1 MTDFLGGDPPRPTTI
16 IPGQWVIQLPLPE
29 TQIYIHRYKRASLD
43 GEAGPSIYE
52 LEDVIL
58 DPFERAWRKIND
70 SPNDQVSNVNNLE
83 QPCAIISH
91 APVEERQEKVL
102 WVFITNNDQI
112 VPLDGLEEITPHL
125 QPISITQLVSCPKH
139 GHEPSCLDSQPSS
152 DNKTTCIVSLD
163 TSQDVARHLDLL
175 AAALAERM
183 AWKKGTRLILDSK
196 PHLQSSLRASIRPIS
211 SSKLLLSVRPS
222 TRPIATSSITLPP
235 LRLLPLNLPALHVS
249 SSSPTSTQDRH
260 LTSTLDSALGH
271 RWKHGRSESRTLAQI
286 TGEAY
291 SDWSIYWVPL
301 STPASTKGKLTPRQL
316 VERWKNSQGVLT
328 IWPTHLS
335 EPYFNTRYPKG
346 KNSVVRPLQ
355 PKSSDLLDISTGV
368 FDFLSSYK
376 EPDPPLEHED
386 DEDDEADE
394 NIDVES
400 TVITAEPEPEPIGI
414 DGGGSEKSDI
424 DDLFSEHSNSN
435 SNSNS
440 PAPTIPLPIP
450 PSEPILDQ
458 NGLEPISI
466 SVDQDDTTNSI
477 NMNIDMDMN
486 NENRHLSR
494 NASTTNGLDNTQKE
508 EMVTEDDF
516 AFFDSPTDQIT
527 NEGEFNESTQENQAA
542 EDDKMI
548 LEMDLPSVLDV
559 QPDLTLNIEQDLS
572 QNQTSTQDD
581 ALPLEAH
588 DLPTSSSYLDPT
600 PQVNDDNMLPQETPH
615 PIAADVTALPPQPP
629 SPVPLTFQ
637 RSTNDLI
644 PLSFSPLPL
653 LPISDSPFPYSLPTP
668 APTPSSLNWDLV
680 ERLQP
685 PKTSVPTY
693 ANDWQMDE
701 EISEIDE
708 EEMYTGPPTPESAYT
723 ASDEDERNSVI
734 NDKKRL
740 SESNGTEIE
749 FSGVRCIASEWVY
762 LAYEFGY
769 GVDGDRLK
777 ELMRDWNPSWIRTM
791 TVLPH
796 TPPAEAVDRSWNK
809 GLDLTRFV
817 KEMIGNRALRQ
828 MLDYSDNTTSTI
840 HSDIMGLLILDG
852 GITLSDLSKESKQ
865 RFLPQPQISAGYH
878 NYTINLSIPSLQYWS
893 ELGLQPHGG
902 YKDVEAITLCE
913 DTDEAREKGK
923 EIGIGMKRTWEE
935 LHLGSHHIAEIGGA
949 TQGVISVPASVF
961 SEAVANLMN
970 QSHTHTVVYILLPPS
985 TTISSSLL
993 NSLFNISLSPSSS
1006 TVIQLV
1012 PQCALNPS
1020 CYREISFEVYN
1031 RISEPVKE
1039 INARSI
1045 SDPYGLS
1052 QPSISDDHLT
1062 RQAFTLARDGIPTP
1076 EFSMS
1081 WPLKSYDVLNN
1092 HRSILAVYNFDE
1104 DLGVMMGFIVD
1115 DLGELFDWM
1124 IWDDQI
1130 DVGVDKIWK
1139 WIKGKSDDWLI
1150 NWRLNV
1156 MRVGKMY
1163 SDELKAWRKISN
1175 ISQAS
1180 ITLLTTS
1187 YDLIG
1192 ESDVQDMDD
1201 IPRPKGFANIP
1212 LTILNDPNSQ
1222 IIDLS
1227 LSAQLTTLPS
1237 VKLPIDLEVPNG
1249 KVNEEVEI
1257 VYPVSSFILTHPS
1270 PSHEKYQ
1277 STVYNILHRNHSH
1290 GKKDLDTGIEDEL
1303 GEAIYRIGC
1312 LIDSRW
1318 GINGGLAGLIRAG
1331 IKGLSSLAQGG
1342 KD

>member
-1 MTDFLGGDPPRPTTI
+1 MTEFLGDSPPRPTTV
-16 IPGQWVIQLPLPE
+16 IPGQWIIQLPSPD
-29 TQIYIHRYKRASLD
+29 TQVYIHGYKRARLD
-43 GEAGPSIYE
+43 NEAGPSNYE

-58 DPFERAWRKIND
+58 DPFERAWRQIND
-70 SPNDQVSNVNNLE
+70 SPNDQMFSVNNLE
-83 QPCAIISH
+83 RPCAIISQT
-91 APVEERQEKVL
+91 PVDEKQEKVL
-102 WVFITNNDQI
+102 WVFITSNDQI
-112 VPLDGLEEITPHL
+112 VPLDGLEEITPHH
-125 QPISITQLVSCPKH
+125 QPISITQLVTCPKH
-139 GHEPSCLDSQPSS
+139 GHDPSCLDSQSSS

-175 AAALAERM
+175 ASALAERM

-196 PHLQSSLRASIRPIS
+196 PHLQSSLKASIRPIS
-211 SSKLLLSVRPS
+211 SLKLLLSVRPS
-222 TRPIATSSITLPP
+222 THPIATSSITLPP

-249 SSSPTSTQDRH
+249 SSSLTSTQHRH
-260 LTSTLDSALGH
+260 LASTFDSALGH
-271 RWKHGRSESRTLAQI
+271 TWKHGRSESRTLAQI
-286 TGEAY
+286 TGETY

-301 STPASTKGKLTPRQL
+301 STPSSSKGKLTPRQL
-316 VERWKNSQGVLT
+316 VERWKNSQGLLT
-328 IWPTHLS
+328 IWPTHLAQ
-335 EPYFNTRYPKG
+335 PYFATRYPKG
-346 KNSVVRPLQ
+346 KKSVVRPLQ

-376 EPDPPLEHED
+376 EPDPPLDHED
-386 DEDDEADE
+386 DEDEEADE

-400 TVITAEPEPEPIGI
+400 TVITAEPEPEPIGN
-414 DGGGSEKSDI
+414 DVGGSEKSDI
-424 DDLFSEHSNSN
+424 DDLFSEHSNSIT
-435 SNSNS
+435 NS

-450 PSEPILDQ
+450 PPDPILDQ
-458 NGLEPISI
+458 NGLEPVSI
-466 SVDQDDTTNSI
+466 SVNEDDTMNFI
-477 NMNIDMDMN
+477 NMDMN
-486 NENRHLSR
+486 MDNENRQLSR
-494 NASTTNGLDNTQKE
+494 NASNTNGLDNTQKE

-516 AFFDSPTDQIT
+516 AFFDSPTDQIA
-527 NEGEFNESTQENQAA
+527 NEGELNESTQENHVA
-542 EDDKMI
+542 EDDRMN
-548 LEMDLPSVLDV
+548 LDLNLPSVLEV
-559 QPDLTLNIEQDLS
+559 QPDLTLNVEQDLL
-572 QNQTSTQDD
+572 QIQIPTQDQT
-581 ALPLEAH
+581 LPLEAH
-588 DLPTSSSYLDPT
+588 NLPTSSSYLNPT
-600 PQVNDDNMLPQETPH
+600 ALVDDEDIHPEESPH
-615 PIAADVTALPPQPP
+615 PITADVTALPRQPP
-629 SPVPLTFQ
+629 SPVPLPFQ

-653 LPISDSPFPYSLPTP
+653 LPISESPFPYSLPTP

-685 PKTSVPTY
+685 PKTSVSTY
-693 ANDWQMDE
+693 ANDWKMDE

-723 ASDEDERNSVI
+723 SSDEDEGNTFI
-734 NDKKRL
+734 NDRKRL

-777 ELMRDWNPSWIRTM
+777 EFMRDWNPSWIRDM
-791 TVLPH
+791 TVLPP
-796 TPPAEAVDRSWNK
+796 TPPAEVADRSWNK
-809 GLDLTRFV
+809 GLDLKRFV
-817 KEMIGNRALRQ
+817 KDMIGNRALRQ

-840 HSDIMGLLILDG
+840 YSDMMGLSILDG

-902 YKDVEAITLCE
+902 YKDVEAIILCE

-949 TQGVISVPASVF
+949 TQGVISVPTSVF

-970 QSHTHTVVYILLPPS
+970 QSPTHTILYILLPPS

-1020 CYREISFEVYN
+1020 CYREIAFEVYN

-1052 QPSISDDHLT
+1052 QHSTSDDHLT
-1062 RQAFTLARDGIPTP
+1062 RHAFTLARDGNPTP

-1081 WPLKSYDVLNN
+1081 WPLKSYDVLNI
-1092 HRSILAVYNFDE
+1092 HRSIHAVYNFDE

-1115 DLGELFDWM
+1115 DLGEMFDWM
-1124 IWDDQI
+1124 IWGDQI
-1130 DVGVDKIWK
+1130 DVHVDKIWK
-1139 WIKGKSDDWLI
+1139 WIRGKSDDWLI

-1163 SDELKAWRKISN
+1163 SDELQAWRKVLSN
-1175 ISQAS
+1175 SQAS

-1187 YDLIG
+1187 YDLNGG
-1192 ESDVQDMDD
+1192 ESDVHDMDD

-1212 LTILNDPNSQ
+1212 LTTLNDPNSQ

-1237 VKLPIDLEVPNG
+1237 VKLPIGLEVPNR
-1249 KVNEEVEI
+1249 KDNEEVEI

-1270 PSHEKYQ
+1270 SSHEKYR
-1277 STVYNILHRNHSH
+1277 SAVYNILHRNHSH
-1290 GKKDLDTGIEDEL
+1290 GKKNLDTGVEDEL
-1303 GEAIYRIGC
+1303 GEEIYRIGC

-1318 GINGGLAGLIRAG
+1318 GINGGLAGLIRVG

-1342 KD
+1342 GD